1 MRIRDLFLASLLLLT
16 PGVQAKEQAVE
27 PGQRFT
33 GPIINIGAPHSEGW
47 KLMESSGNAVTF
59 GRSGASSGESFIAAV
74 LRFSLP
80 EAQSKDEFVA
90 LIERNVEDD
99 APPERFTNIEST
111 FEYSDQRGYP
121 CVLYKAIGED
131 TKAKISFFGRRQLI
145 LQIRA
150 LYCRLPNMEKTGFA
164 AMFSHRGATKVDD
177 LDAQATD
184 FIDGV
189 QIPDSEPNS
198 RVERPHEP

>member
-16 PGVQAKEQAVE
+16 PGVQAKEQVVA

-33 GPIINIGAPHSEGW
+33 GPILNVRAPNSEGW

-59 GRSGASSGESFIAAV
+59 GRSGASSDESYIAAV

-80 EAQSKDEFVA
+80 EAQSKEDFVA
-90 LIERNVEDD
+90 LIKRNVEND
-99 APPERFTNIEST
+99 APPDRFKNMEST

-121 CVLYKAIGED
+121 CVLYKATGED
-131 TKAKISFFGRRQLI
+131 TKAKISFFGRSHLI
-145 LQIRA
+145 LQIQS

-177 LDAQATD
+177 LNAQATD

-189 QIPDSEPNS
+189 QIPDGEPNN
-198 RVERPHEP
+198 RIERPGEP